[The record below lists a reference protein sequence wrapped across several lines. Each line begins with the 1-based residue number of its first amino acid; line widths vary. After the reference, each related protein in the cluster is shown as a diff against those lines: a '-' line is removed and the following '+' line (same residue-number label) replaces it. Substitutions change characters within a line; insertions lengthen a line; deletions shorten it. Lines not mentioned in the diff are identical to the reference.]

1 MIYSGNP
8 RNEIQTQAPK
18 TIPRIHHQQ
27 RNFLQSVSNLPSFT
41 DTVKETLRAT
51 PSIQCPE
58 PMSFGEAR
66 NDNFVEEFRKQA
78 FQPVSNVKVFGF
90 ERPEP
95 THDPHREEKQK
106 LISPFLPPK
115 IYYVPGTASFLGP
128 RGAGDKLWVSVKT
141 VNGSYITVDVL
152 TGKVLE
158 SDRICDISPFEY
170 VKQIKDMQ
178 DNGFETNMMK
188 LSTFNRPDEEYLI
201 PYVTVKRENY
211 KNLDYDGEYSLD
223 DYLTNDWGSDYY
235 KQSVREARIDLAN
248 IILQGGIAN
257 GNDILELYD
266 FYHSGISKSELKNV
280 VGFSMMLLPHLEK
293 GASKYLKD
301 ATILHSFKQFISP
314 VPIGKEFIDKMIL
327 ARQKA
332 KEMSFE
338 NTILKPKMNIFDIL
352 NEHKRD
358 SEFWVIIWEELYKQK
373 ELNNFVSMGKCII
386 DLYPRLLENCDIW
399 EYHLLPLEEG
409 TGPTKLNVDTA
420 SLLTYAIE
428 KVGSN
433 LPNIDVDKIN
443 PKIVKIFEEHGFFV
457 KERKSKH
464 GTIYSILRS
473 KGRGRI
479 RNMQD
484 QKNSHSIAPYLGKLA
499 TAKNLTVDE
508 SIEFDTKLNQ
518 LNDTLYVN
526 EKYIHLFNPFDEKS
540 LYHDPFLE
548 KLHSLDIVPI
558 FKTSKL

>member
-8 RNEIQTQAPK
+8 RNEIQVPK

-41 DTVKETLRAT
+41 DTVKET
-51 PSIQCPE
+51 QCPA

-78 FQPVSNVKVFGF
+78 FQPVSNAKVFGF

-115 IYYVPGTASFLGP
+115 IDYVPGTAIFIGSQGP
-128 RGAGDKLWVSVKT
+128 SEAPWVMVKT
-141 VNGSYITVDVL
+141 VDGSYITVNVL
-152 TGKVLE
+152 TGKVFE
-158 SDRICDISPFEY
+158 SDKICDISPFEY
-170 VKQIKDMQ
+170 VKQIKDLQ
-178 DNGFETNMMK
+178 DKGIETNMMK

-211 KNLDYDGEYSLD
+211 KNLDYDGKYSLD

-235 KQSVREARIDLAN
+235 NQTVEEARIDLAN
-248 IILQGGIAN
+248 IILQGDIAN

-266 FYHSGISKSELKNV
+266 LYHAWASKTELKDTIGV
-280 VGFSMMLLPHLEK
+280 SLMLLPHLEK
-293 GASKYLKD
+293 SASNYLKHV
-301 ATILHSFKQFISP
+301 TVLRSFKQFLSP

-327 ARQKA
+327 ERQKA

-338 NTILKPKMNIFDIL
+338 NTILKPKMNIFDIIS
-352 NEHKRD
+352 EHKRD
-358 SEFWVIIWEELYKQK
+358 SEFWVIIWDELYKQK
-373 ELNNFVSMGKCII
+373 ELNNFVTMGKCII
-386 DLYPRLLENCDIW
+386 DLYPRLLENCAIW
-399 EYHLLPLEEG
+399 EYDLLPLEEG
-409 TGPTKLNVDTA
+409 TGPTKLNADTA
-420 SLLTYAIE
+420 SLLAYAIK
-428 KVGSN
+428 KVGDN

-443 PKIVKIFEEHGFFV
+443 PKVVKIFEEFGYFV
-457 KERKSKH
+457 KERKTKR
-464 GTIYSILRS
+464 GPIYSILRS